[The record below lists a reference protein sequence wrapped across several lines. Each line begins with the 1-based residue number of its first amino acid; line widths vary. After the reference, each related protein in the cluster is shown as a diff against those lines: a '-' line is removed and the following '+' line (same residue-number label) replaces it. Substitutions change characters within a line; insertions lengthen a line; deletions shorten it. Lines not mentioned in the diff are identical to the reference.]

1 MFDAKALLEQL
12 SGSPQ
17 RSATSATG
25 AGAQGGGG
33 LADLFGQIAAAVQ
46 SPSGQGAGSGQGG
59 LADIVRNIS
68 GGAGG
73 ANFDQ
78 IIAQVKEQAAKF
90 GGPSGAELV
99 DTLTKAF
106 GQATEGVKEGA
117 AKVGD
122 ATGARDAVSNATGG
136 KSPEELLAQVKELM
150 AKNQLG
156 AGAVL
161 GGLGAI
167 LLGTRTGRG
176 VTTGAVKLGALA
188 LIGGLAYKAY
198 QNHQAGKPLITGPQ
212 NAATEAPAGSG
223 FEPAAISNDAAM
235 HIIRAMIAAAAADGR
250 IDDREYMRIV
260 ESAGGAAASPE
271 AKAFL
276 EQELRSPATA
286 ASLAASVNSAEEALQ
301 VYTAARVAIDGDNAS
316 ETGFL
321 AELAA
326 SLGIDPDLARQVDA
340 TAKSTAA

>member
-1 MFDAKALLEQL
+1 MFDAKALLEQIA
-12 SGSPQ
+12 GNAQ
-17 RSATSATG
+17 RPAAAPGPGTG
-25 AGAQGGGG
+25 QGGG

-46 SPSGQGAGSGQGG
+46 APGGQGGTAGQGGG
-59 LADIVRNIS
+59 LADLIRNIS
-68 GGAGG
+68 GGTGG
-73 ANFDQ
+73 ANLDQ
-78 IIAQVKEQAAKF
+78 ILAQVKEQAAKF

-117 AKVGD
+117 TKISD
-122 ATGARDAVSNATGG
+122 ATGAREAVTNASGG
-136 KSPEELLAQVKELM
+136 RSPEELLAQIKDVM
-150 AKNQLG
+150 AKNQVG

-212 NAATEAPAGSG
+212 NIATEAPTGSG
-223 FEPAAISNDAAM
+223 FEPAAISNDAAIV
-235 HIIRAMIAAAAADGR
+235 IIRTMIAAAAADGR

-260 ESAGGAAASPE
+260 DAAGGPAASPE

-276 EQELRSPATA
+276 EQELRRPATA
-286 ASLAASVNSAEEALQ
+286 ASLAASVTSAEEALQ
-301 VYTAARVAIDGDNAS
+301 IYTAARVAIDSDSAS

-326 SLGIDPDLARQVDA
+326 ALGIDPDLARQVDA

>member
-12 SGSPQ
+12 AGNAQ
-17 RSATSATG
+17 RSAAPSAPG
-25 AGAQGGGG
+25 EGGGG
-33 LADLFGQIAAAVQ
+33 LADLVRSIA
-46 SPSGQGAGSGQGG
+46 GGSGGS
-59 LADIVRNIS
+59 V
-68 GGAGG
+68 
-73 ANFDQ
+73 DQ
-78 IIAQVKEQAAKF
+78 ILAQAREQAARL
-90 GGPSGAELV
+90 GGTSGTELL

-117 AKVGD
+117 TRIGN
-122 ATGARDAVSNATGG
+122 ATGARDAVTNATGG
-136 KSPEELLAQVKELM
+136 RSPDEMIAQVKDLI
-150 AKNQLG
+150 ANNQLG

-167 LLGTRTGRG
+167 LLGTKTGRG
-176 VTTGAVKLGALA
+176 VATGAVKLGALA

-235 HIIRAMIAAAAADGR
+235 LIIKAMIAAAAADGR
-250 IDDREYMRIV
+250 IDDREYARIV

-276 EQELRSPATA
+276 ENELRNPATA
-286 ASLAASVNSAEEALQ
+286 ASLAAAVSSPAEALQ
-301 VYTAARVAIDGDNAS
+301 VYTAARVAIDGDNPA

-321 AELAA
+321 AELGSA
-326 SLGIDPDLARQVDA
+326 LGIDPGLARQVDA

>member
-122 ATGARDAVSNATGG
+122 ATGARDAVTNATGG

-260 ESAGGAAASPE
+260 ESCRWSRSKPRSQSLSGTGAAQPSN
-271 AKAFL
+271 
-276 EQELRSPATA
+276 R
-286 ASLAASVNSAEEALQ
+286 SLAS
-301 VYTAARVAIDGDNAS
+301 G
-316 ETGFL
+316 
-321 AELAA
+321 
-326 SLGIDPDLARQVDA
+326 
-340 TAKSTAA
+340 

>member
-1 MFDAKALLEQL
+1 MFDAKALLEQIA
-12 SGSPQ
+12 GHAQPAATTPSP
-17 RSATSATG
+17 G
-25 AGAQGGGG
+25 GNQGGG
-33 LADLFGQIAAAVQ
+33 LSDLFGQIAAAVQ
-46 SPSGQGAGSGQGG
+46 GPAGQGGAPGQGGG
-59 LADIVRNIS
+59 LADLVRNIS
-68 GGAGG
+68 SGAGG
-73 ANFDQ
+73 ANVDQ
-78 IIAQVKEQAAKF
+78 ILAQVKEQAAKF

-117 AKVGD
+117 TRIGD
-122 ATGARDAVSNATGG
+122 ATGARDAISNASGG
-136 KSPEELLAQVKELM
+136 KSPEEMLAQVKDLI

-198 QNHQAGKPLITGPQ
+198 ENYQAGRPLITGPQ
-212 NAATEAPAGSG
+212 NMATEAPAGSG
-223 FEPAAISNDAAM
+223 FEPAAITNDAAM
-235 HIIRAMIAAAAADGR
+235 LIIRAMIAAAAADGR
-250 IDDREYMRIV
+250 IDDSEYTRILD
-260 ESAGGAAASPE
+260 SAGGAAASPE

-276 EQELRSPATA
+276 DQELRRPATA
-286 ASLAASVNSAEEALQ
+286 SALAAAVTSPAEALQ
-301 VYTAARVAIDGDNAS
+301 VYAAARVAVDGDNAS

-326 SLGIDPDLARQVDA
+326 ALGIDPDLARQVDA

>member
-1 MFDAKALLEQL
+1 MFDAKALLEQIA
-12 SGSPQ
+12 GNAQ
-17 RSATSATG
+17 RPAAAPAPG
-25 AGAQGGGG
+25 AGQGGG

-46 SPSGQGAGSGQGG
+46 SPGGQGAVPGQGG

-73 ANFDQ
+73 ANLDQ
-78 IIAQVKEQAAKF
+78 ILAQVKEQAVKF

-117 AKVGD
+117 TKIGD
-122 ATGARDAVSNATGG
+122 ATGARDVVTNAAGG
-136 KSPEELLAQVKELM
+136 KSPEELLAQVKDLM
-150 AKNQLG
+150 SKNQLG
-156 AGAVL
+156 TGAVL

-167 LLGTRTGRG
+167 LFGTRTGRG
-176 VTTGAVKLGALA
+176 VTTGAAKIGALA

-198 QNHQAGKPLITGPQ
+198 QNYQAGKPLITGPQ

-223 FEPAAISNDAAM
+223 FEPAAISNDAAT

-260 ESAGGAAASPE
+260 ESAGGTAASPE
-271 AKAFL
+271 AKSFL
-276 EQELRSPATA
+276 ERELRSPATA
-286 ASLAASVNSAEEALQ
+286 ASLAASVKSAEEALQ

>member
-1 MFDAKALLEQL
+1 MFDAKALLEQIA
-12 SGSPQ
+12 GHAQPAATTPSP
-17 RSATSATG
+17 G
-25 AGAQGGGG
+25 GNQGGG
-33 LADLFGQIAAAVQ
+33 LSDLFGQIAAAVQ
-46 SPSGQGAGSGQGG
+46 GPAGQGGAPGQGGG
-59 LADIVRNIS
+59 LADLVRNIS
-68 GGAGG
+68 SGAGG
-73 ANFDQ
+73 ANVDQ
-78 IIAQVKEQAAKF
+78 ILAQVKEQAAKF

-117 AKVGD
+117 TRIGD
-122 ATGARDAVSNATGG
+122 ATGARDAISNASGG
-136 KSPEELLAQVKELM
+136 KSPEEMLAQVKDLI

-198 QNHQAGKPLITGPQ
+198 ENYQAGRPLITGPQ
-212 NAATEAPAGSG
+212 NMATEAPAGSG
-223 FEPAAISNDAAM
+223 FEPAAITNDAAM
-235 HIIRAMIAAAAADGR
+235 LIIRAMIAAAAADGR
-250 IDDREYMRIV
+250 IDDREYTRILD
-260 ESAGGAAASPE
+260 SAGGAAASPE

-276 EQELRSPATA
+276 DQELRRPATA
-286 ASLAASVNSAEEALQ
+286 SALAAAVTSPAEALQ
-301 VYTAARVAIDGDNAS
+301 VYAAARVAVDGDNAS

-326 SLGIDPDLARQVDA
+326 ALGIDPDLARQVDA